1 MYGFTQM
8 TGGIIMKC
16 INCSVTVISRHNRC
30 PLCGALV
37 NPGETDHSHDNEFY
51 PEYPEYK
58 ESKLDKAKRA
68 GFFITIAFSAIA
80 VFVNLFSL
88 TIHESF
94 WSFIVVSCLFYAFI
108 SLKTVSSKKIHTGAK
123 FLFQLIMLSFLAV
136 IIDVFSGF
144 TMWST
149 TYVIPSL
156 STASSFVITV
166 FAASK
171 KALYKEY
178 LGYILTSLLI
188 SIVPAVLCIFSLS
201 ERAWVGYAALLFSL
215 IMLFGLYIFADKDFK
230 RELKKRFH
238 L

>member
-1 MYGFTQM
+1 
-8 TGGIIMKC
+8 MKC
-16 INCSVTVISRHNRC
+16 VNCSVTVISRHQKC
-30 PLCGALV
+30 PLCGASVRPLESDV
-37 NPGETDHSHDNEFY
+37 LRDNEFF

-58 ESKLDKAKRA
+58 ESKLDKTKRA
-68 GFFITIAFSAIA
+68 VFFITVAFSAIA

-88 TIHESF
+88 TINRSF
-94 WSFIVVSCLFYAFI
+94 WSFIVVSCLFYVFI
-108 SLKTVSSKKIHTGAK
+108 SLKSVSSKKTHTGTK
-123 FLFQLIMLSFLAV
+123 FLFQLIMLSALAV

-149 TYVIPSL
+149 TYVIPAL

-171 KALYKEY
+171 KALYMEY

-201 ERAWVGYAALLFSL
+201 KQAWVGYAALLFSL
-215 IMLFGLYIFADKDFK
+215 IMLLGLYLFADKDFK
-230 RELKKRFH
+230 REVKKRFH

>member
-1 MYGFTQM
+1 
-8 TGGIIMKC
+8 MKC
-16 INCSVTVISRHNRC
+16 INCSVTVISRHHRC
-30 PLCGALV
+30 PLCGAPV
-37 NPGETDHSHDNEFY
+37 EPCEADHMRDNELY
-51 PEYPEYK
+51 PEYPEQK
-58 ESKLDKAKRA
+58 ESKLDKVKRA
-68 GFFITIAFSAIA
+68 GLFITIAFSSIA

-88 TIHESF
+88 TIHQSF

-108 SLKTVSSKKIHTGAK
+108 SLKTVSSKKIHTGTK

-144 TMWST
+144 SKWST
-149 TYVIPSL
+149 TYVIPLL

-201 ERAWVGYAALLFSL
+201 LQAWVGYAALLFSL
-215 IMLFGLYIFADKDFK
+215 LMLFGLYVFADKDFK
-230 RELKKRFH
+230 RELRKRFH